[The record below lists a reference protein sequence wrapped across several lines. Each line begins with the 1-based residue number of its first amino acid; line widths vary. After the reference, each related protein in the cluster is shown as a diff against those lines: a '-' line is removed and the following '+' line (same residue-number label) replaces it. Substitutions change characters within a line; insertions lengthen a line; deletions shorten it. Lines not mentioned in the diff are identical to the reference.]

1 MKRAILALGV
11 LALTAAPGPAA
22 AAKLPNSPLSNAKA
36 LFATDA
42 TPQPVIVKQ
51 RAASPAEVARVTGRR
66 APAAASAER
75 CWYVE
80 WKHDRGIFPYWRAV
94 YQGTYWCAVYGS
106 HITYR
111 TSKRG
116 PA

>member
-1 MKRAILALGV
+1 MKRALLAFGV
-11 LALTAAPGPAA
+11 LALAAAPAATAAG
-22 AAKLPNSPLSNAKA
+22 KLSNSPLSSAKA
-36 LFATDA
+36 LFATNA

-66 APAAASAER
+66 APAAASAEY

-94 YQGTYWCAVYGS
+94 YQGTYWCAVYG
-106 HITYR
+106 
-111 TSKRG
+111 
-116 PA
+116 